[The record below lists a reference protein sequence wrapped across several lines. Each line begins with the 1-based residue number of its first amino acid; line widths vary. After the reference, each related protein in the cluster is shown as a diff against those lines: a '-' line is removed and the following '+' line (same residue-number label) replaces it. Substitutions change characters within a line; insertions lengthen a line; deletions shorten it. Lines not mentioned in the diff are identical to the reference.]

1 MAKIMVVDDDP
12 DMRLVLRCLLER
24 EGYKVLEA
32 ENGEKCLR
40 EAEKKKPDLI
50 LLDIM
55 MPGLDGWEVCRMLKE
70 SPATASIPVSMLS
83 VRKEEEDVKKSFEYA
98 HADAHLGK
106 PVKSEE
112 LISTVERLFQ
122 QAPEKGWE
130 HENEQPLYP

>member
-12 DMRLVLRCLLER
+12 DMRLLLRRLLER
-24 EGYKVLEA
+24 EGYEALEA

-70 SPATASIPVSMLS
+70 SPSTKSIRVSMLS
-83 VRKEEEDVKKSFEYA
+83 VRNEEEDVEKSFEYA
-98 HADAHLGK
+98 YADAHLGK
-106 PVKSEE
+106 PVKREE
-112 LISTVERLFQ
+112 LISTIERLLQ
-122 QAPEKGWE
+122 QAPEKRSGA
-130 HENEQPLYP
+130 

>member
-12 DMRLVLRCLLER
+12 DMRLVIKRLLER

-40 EAEKKKPDLI
+40 EAEEKKPDLI

-70 SPATASIPVSMLS
+70 SSSTKSIRVSMLS
-83 VRKEEEDVKKSFEYA
+83 VRKEEEDIKKSFEYA
-98 HADAHLGK
+98 HADAHIRK
-106 PVKSEE
+106 PAKREE
-112 LISTVERLFQ
+112 LISTIERLLR
-122 QAPEKGWE
+122 
-130 HENEQPLYP
+130 QPLYPQGA